1 MRLANGIKV
10 DKEKTFGKLRFSG
23 MRREVQR
30 RNDDGTLGEV
40 QRRTYDLKS
49 GVQGQMIQVSI
60 SADIPVKNYE
70 YNGTVE
76 LVNPIVDTVAEVTY
90 SGADVNWYIRADDI
104 IPCDPARGFQKPDTP
119 KKEEV
124 KPAAQQK

>member
-1 MRLANGIKV
+1 
-10 DKEKTFGKLRFSG
+10 

-60 SADIPVKNYE
+60 PADIPVKNYE
-70 YNGTVE
+70 YNSAVE
-76 LVNPIVDTVAEVTY
+76 LVNPIADTVAEATY
-90 SGADVNWYIRADDI
+90 SGADVICILYATHCVINKISLYFSIM
-104 IPCDPARGFQKPDTP
+104 
-119 KKEEV
+119 
-124 KPAAQQK
+124 

>member
-1 MRLANGIKV
+1 MRLASGIKV
-10 DKEKTFGKLRFSG
+10 DKEKTFGKLRFSE

-60 SADIPVKNYE
+60 PADIPVKNYE
-70 YNGTVE
+70 YNSEVE
-76 LVNPIVDTVAEVTY
+76 LVNPIVDTVAEATY
-90 SGADVNWYIRADDI
+90 NGADVNWYIRADDI
-104 IPCDPARGFQKPDTP
+104 IPCDPAHILGKPDTL
-119 KKEEV
+119 KKEDA
-124 KPAAQQK
+124 KPAAQPK